1 MAIEDDEKIILGGPN
16 CPSRRVIKLDMSKLL
31 AFDEVTL
38 CLDILEMIYMLRET
52 IIMKYYTT

>member
-31 AFDEVTL
+31 AFDEVNL
-38 CLDILEMIYMLRET
+38 CLDTLEMMYRVREY
-52 IIMKYYTT
+52 IGMVRKK